1 MRGLGYGHL
10 LIRVKLRIFALGP
23 LLATPGH
30 SWPLDSIGSIGSID
44 KFVDNV
50 LLFLGIA
57 PTFALYPQKMKAERL
72 KFYFRPQPVDNSVDK
87 SFFGYLVLGK

>member
-1 MRGLGYGHL
+1 MEP
-10 LIRVKLRIFALGP
+10 KAL
-23 LLATPGH
+23 LLA
-30 SWPLDSIGSIGSID
+30 SFELLSVWQI
-44 KFVDNV
+44 FVDNV

-87 SFFGYLVLGK
+87 SLFGYLVLGK